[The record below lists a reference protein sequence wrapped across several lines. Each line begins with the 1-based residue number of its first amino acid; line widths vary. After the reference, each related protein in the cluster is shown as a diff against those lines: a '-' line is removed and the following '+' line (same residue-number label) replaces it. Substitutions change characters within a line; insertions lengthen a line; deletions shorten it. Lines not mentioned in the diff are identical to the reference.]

1 MPSKI
6 EAIEKMK
13 SPESMQDIQIFLGMI
28 GYYCRFVP
36 NFASIAEPLTVLLRK
51 DKPFQ
56 WEQDQVKAFDDL
68 RKILT
73 SELLLLYPNFDKEF
87 ILQTNASIIAI
98 GAVLSQIGDDG
109 YEHPVAYCSRV
120 LNKHE
125 QNYSVTERECLAV
138 IYAVKQFRVYVHGV
152 HFQVVTNHSLLKWLQ
167 SLKEP
172 E

>member
-1 MPSKI
+1 MSFFIENIEFLGFVISKNGIKPVLSKI

-13 SPESMQDIQIFLGMI
+13 SPESMRDIQIFLGMI
-28 GYYCRFVP
+28 GYYCRSVP

-73 SELLLLYPNFDKEF
+73 SEPLLLYPNFDKEF

-98 GAVLSQIGDDG
+98 GAVKSQISDDG
-109 YEHPVAYCSRV
+109 YEHPVAYCLRV
-120 LNKHE
+120 LNKQE
-125 QNYSVTERECLAV
+125 QNYSITDRECLVV
-138 IYAVKQFRVYVHGV
+138 IY
-152 HFQVVTNHSLLKWLQ
+152 W
-167 SLKEP
+167 
-172 E
+172 

>member
-1 MPSKI
+1 MPSEI

-13 SPESMQDIQIFLGMI
+13 SPESMRDIQILLGMI

-73 SELLLLYPNFDKEF
+73 SEPLLLYPNFDKEF
-87 ILQTNASIIAI
+87 ILQTDASIIAI
-98 GAVLSQIGDDG
+98 SAILSQIGDDG
-109 YEHPVAYCSRV
+109 
-120 LNKHE
+120 
-125 QNYSVTERECLAV
+125 
-138 IYAVKQFRVYVHGV
+138 
-152 HFQVVTNHSLLKWLQ
+152 
-167 SLKEP
+167 
-172 E
+172 